1 MTAAD
6 LSFQWL
12 DEFCD
17 AHREE
22 LIAFRR
28 RLHSQPERSGE
39 EFATTEAV
47 AERLRVAGLEPHV
60 LAGGTGIVCDIGTA
74 MGPRVALR
82 ADLDALAMHDDKDVA
97 YRSQVPGL
105 AHACGHDVHTT
116 VVLGAGLALA
126 RLAAED
132 RLHGSV
138 RLIFEPAEETVPGGA
153 VDVLAAGALDDVDAI
168 FGVHCEPKLES
179 GRIGVRPGP
188 ITSAAD
194 IVAIHLHGP
203 GGHTARPHLTV
214 DLVAVAGRLAA
225 ELPGRVGDA
234 SAGSLLLVFGA
245 IAAGDAPNVIPAHA
259 VLRGSVRT
267 PDREAWAGA
276 RAVVERELASLLAA
290 TGAEWR
296 LDYETGVPP
305 VVNDVAATEMLAA
318 AAGRVVGTGGVVEAP
333 QSAGGDSFAW
343 YLDRIPGSYARL
355 GTHDP
360 ADPEHLD
367 LHAGTFD
374 IDERS
379 IEIGVRL
386 LATIATEQLAAGA
399 GAGAESGAR
408 SGARSGAID

>member
-1 MTAAD
+1 MTGDELAP
-6 LSFQWL
+6 QWL
-12 DEFCD
+12 DAFCD

-22 LIAFRR
+22 LVAFRR

-47 AERLRVAGLEPHV
+47 AERLRVAGLAPQV
-60 LAGGTGIVCDIGTA
+60 LAGGTGIICDIGTA
-74 MGPRVALR
+74 AGPRVALR
-82 ADLDALAMHDDKDVA
+82 ADLDALAMHDDKAVA

-126 RLAAED
+126 RLAAD
-132 RLHGSV
+132 RGLDGSV

-153 VDVLAAGALDDVDAI
+153 VDVLAAGALDGVDAI
-168 FGVHCEPKLES
+168 FAVHCEPKLES

-188 ITSAAD
+188 ITSAAAM
-194 IVAIHLHGP
+194 IEIHLHGP
-203 GGHTARPHLTV
+203 GGHTARPHLTI

-234 SAGSLLLVFGA
+234 SAAALLLVFGA
-245 IAAGDAPNVIPAHA
+245 INAGDAANVIPAHA
-259 VLRGSVRT
+259 AVRGTVRT

-276 RAVVERELASLLAA
+276 RALVEHEVAELLAA
-290 TGAEWR
+290 TGVEWR
-296 LDYETGVPP
+296 LDYEAGVPP
-305 VVNDVAATEMLAA
+305 VVNDRTATEMLARA
-318 AAGRVVGTGGVVEAP
+318 ARCVVGSAAVVEAP

-386 LATIATEQLAAGA
+386 LATVATQRIAAIATSAGP
-399 GAGAESGAR
+399 SGA
-408 SGARSGAID
+408 SSSPGA